1 MEIYIFKDV
10 KPEDYDL
17 LKLAFET
24 LKLRRVIADC
34 NTLNT
39 GSYRIMEKIGMRRE
53 AHFVKMYQGNSVL
66 DHRWCDKYQYAVLR
80 EEWEKAK
87 QVCSKVKEFLQKYGI
102 YEDIVNL
109 LKQGSKAVAQK
120 LCEKKLPSD
129 VCTSIILVVG
139 KILSK
144 INVC

>member
-1 MEIYIFKDV
+1 MKKLLIF
-10 KPEDYDL
+10 L
-17 LKLAFET
+17 L
-24 LKLRRVIADC
+24 IA
-34 NTLNT
+34 LIF
-39 GSYRIMEKIGMRRE
+39 GSISALSI
-53 AHFVKMYQGNSVL
+53 
-66 DHRWCDKYQYAVLR
+66 R

-87 QVCSKVKEFLQKYGI
+87 EACSKVKEFLQKYGI
-102 YEDIVNL
+102 YDDVVNL

-129 VCTSIILVVG
+129 VCTSIIIVVG